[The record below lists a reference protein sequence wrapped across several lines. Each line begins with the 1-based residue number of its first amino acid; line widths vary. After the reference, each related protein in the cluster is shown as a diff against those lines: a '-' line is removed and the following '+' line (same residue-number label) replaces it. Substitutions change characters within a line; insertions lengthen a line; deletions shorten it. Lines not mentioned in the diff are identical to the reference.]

1 MTPSATTGCIDID
14 DEVSVDIDPAIIDDL
29 KPSNGD
35 SDLHPDTF
43 VSVAIAGLHY
53 SADFTPGITRKKLK
67 KGFRY
72 YASDGRP
79 ITDEAE
85 IARINKLAIPPAYT
99 DVWICPDP
107 LGFLQAT
114 GRDTRGRKQYRYHPR
129 WRTTRDET
137 KYARM
142 MEFAAALPRIRQR
155 VSSDLSRPGMS
166 REKLLAAVVRLLET
180 TMIRVGNDEYAKEN
194 QSYGLT
200 TLQNDH
206 VEIDGSKIRFRFRGK
221 SGKTHDIDIRDR
233 RLAAIVKRCRE
244 LPGEELFQYM
254 DDGGEL
260 RSIGSDD
267 VNAYLREISG
277 ADFTAKDFRTWAG
290 TVLAAIALRELKEF
304 DSRAQ
309 AKKNIVRAVES
320 VASKLG
326 NTTAVCRKCY
336 IHPAILD
343 SYMDGALAK
352 TLHRQAAKKLGKE
365 IQSLKPEEAMVLTLL
380 ERTLESRAK

>member
-29 KPSNGD
+29 KPSKGD

-244 LPGEELFQYM
+244 LPGEELFQYV

-290 TVLAAIALRELKEF
+290 TVLAAIALQEFEVF
-304 DSRAQ
+304 DSEAE
-309 AKKNIVRAVES
+309 AKKNVVRAVEA
-320 VASKLG
+320 VAKRLG
-326 NTTAVCRKCY
+326 NTPSICRKCY
-336 IHPAILD
+336 IHPAIIESYIDGVMVD
-343 SYMDGALAK
+343 SIK
-352 TLHRQAAKKLGKE
+352 QAAQRELKDNLK
-365 IQSLKPEEAMVLTLL
+365 SLPPEEAAVVALL
-380 ERTLESRAK
+380 QSRL

>member
-29 KPSNGD
+29 KPSKGD

-290 TVLAAIALRELKEF
+290 TVLAAIALQEFEAF
-304 DSRAQ
+304 DSEAE
-309 AKKNIVRAVES
+309 AKKNVVRAVEA
-320 VASKLG
+320 VAKRLG
-326 NTTAVCRKCY
+326 NTPSICRKCY
-336 IHPAILD
+336 IHPAIIESYIDGVMVD
-343 SYMDGALAK
+343 SIK
-352 TLHRQAAKKLGKE
+352 QAAQRELKDNLK
-365 IQSLKPEEAMVLTLL
+365 SLPPEEAAVVALL
-380 ERTLESRAK
+380 QSRL

>member
-1 MTPSATTGCIDID
+1 MTPSATIGCIDD
-14 DEVSVDIDPAIIDDL
+14 DAAVDVDPALIDDL
-29 KPSNGD
+29 RPSNGE

-43 VSVAIAGLHY
+43 VSVALAGLHY

-67 KGFRY
+67 KGYRY
-72 YASDGRP
+72 YRSDGRP
-79 ITDEAE
+79 ITDAGD
-85 IARINKLAIPPAYT
+85 IARIDKLAIPPAYT

-114 GRDTRGRKQYRYHPR
+114 GRDARGRKQYRYHPR
-129 WRTTRDET
+129 WRTVRDET

-142 MEFAAALPRIRQR
+142 MEFAAALPKIRER
-155 VSSDLSRPGMS
+155 VSKDLSKSGMP

-180 TMIRVGNDEYAKEN
+180 TMIRVGNEEYAKEN

-206 VEIDGSKIRFRFRGK
+206 VDVNGATIHFRFRGK

-244 LPGEELFQYM
+244 LPGEELFQYT
-254 DDGGEL
+254 DDGGEQ

-290 TVLAAIALRELKEF
+290 TVLAAIALQEFEAF
-304 DSRAQ
+304 DSEAE
-309 AKKNIVRAVES
+309 AKKNVVRAVET
-320 VASKLG
+320 VAKRLG
-326 NTTAVCRKCY
+326 NTPSIRRKCY
-336 IHPAILD
+336 IHPAIIE
-343 SYMDGALAK
+343 SYIAGAMAESIK
-352 TLHRQAAKKLGKE
+352 QAARRELKDNLK
-365 IQSLKPEEAMVLTLL
+365 SLPPEEAAVVALL
-380 ERTLESRAK
+380 QSRLG